1 MKLNRSSISCAVG
14 VTLLGVL
21 TGCVVE
27 SQHRVY
33 APAPPAVRIETQ
45 VVVQDDYVYYP
56 GYEVYYSS
64 SRHNYVYLEGRTWVT
79 RPSPPRV
86 SVGVLFASPSIH
98 LDFHDSPANHHT
110 TVIKQY
116 PRQWSP
122 PGHDRDGR
130 DRDDHDNGRGNS
142 KGKGNNRRD

>member
-1 MKLNRSSISCAVG
+1 MKLNRSQISCAVG

-27 SQHRVY
+27 GQHRVY
-33 APAPPAVRIETQ
+33 APAPPAVRVETQ

-56 GYEVYYSS
+56 SYEVYYSS

-86 SVGVLFASPSIH
+86 SVGVLFASPSVH
-98 LDFHDSPANHHT
+98 LDFHDSPARHHT

-116 PRQWSP
+116 PRHWAP
-122 PGHDRDGR
+122 PDHDNDHR
-130 DRDDHDNGRGNS
+130 DRDDHDNGRG
-142 KGKGNNRRD
+142 KGKGKGGRD